1 MHSRR
6 HKTVWKVNFNVL
18 AKEALNTTV
27 QRSQVQKQDDNNATT
42 WEKDKELWH
51 SDSSR
56 TLTIWWHFQSILLSN
71 YQLHA
76 EK

>member
-1 MHSRR
+1 M
-6 HKTVWKVNFNVL
+6 NFNIS

-27 QRSQVQKQDDNNATT
+27 QRSQVQKQDNDSATT

-51 SDSSR
+51 SDSLR

-71 YQLHA
+71 CQLHA
-76 EK
+76 EE

>member
-1 MHSRR
+1 
-6 HKTVWKVNFNVL
+6 VNFNVS

-27 QRSQVQKQDDNNATT
+27 QRSQVQKQDDNSVTI

-56 TLTIWWHFQSILLSN
+56 TLMIWWYFQSILLSN
-71 YQLHA
+71 CWLHT
-76 EK
+76 EE